1 MSLADRDRNALGAIS
16 AELAAADPDLAA
28 FMALFSRLAA
38 DDAMPAIEQIRGRAG
53 RRRSQARRS
62 QARRSQARR
71 SQARRRKQPLSRG
84 VMARPGRARRAAAWP
99 LMIVWLVMAVSL
111 IATGTALSTRAGP
124 GSCQAGQPVS
134 AMWLGRPAAG
144 CASAAP
150 KVPPRPGRA
159 G

>member
-53 RRRSQARRS
+53 R
-62 QARRSQARR
+62 RRSQARR

>member
-16 AELAAADPDLAA
+16 AELAAADPGLAA

-53 RRRSQARRS
+53 RRRS